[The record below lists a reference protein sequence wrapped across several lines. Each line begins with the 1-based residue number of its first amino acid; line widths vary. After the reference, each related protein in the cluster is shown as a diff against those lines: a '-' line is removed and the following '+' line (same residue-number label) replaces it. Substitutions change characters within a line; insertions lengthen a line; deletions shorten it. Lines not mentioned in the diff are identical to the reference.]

1 MDTVTMEI
9 YGDYACPYVY
19 NAAVWLDRVKRE
31 YGDGL
36 QITWKSFSLEQVTNR
51 ECPDYKVW
59 EQEDIAAP
67 RSLLSLVVG
76 EAARGQDAAAFERFH
91 LALLIARH
99 GGSWRIALNDL
110 GAILDIAGEVGLDI
124 ESLKQAVE
132 DPATVAQVG
141 RDHTEAVEQHGVFGT
156 PTFVFEVGG
165 AAYLKTFIPPEAESL
180 AFFENFAGMTASS
193 AYFGELKRPQP
204 PWPKGAI

>member
-1 MDTVTMEI
+1 M
-9 YGDYACPYVY
+9 
-19 NAAVWLDRVKRE
+19 WLDRVKRE

-36 QITWKSFSLEQVTNR
+36 QISWKSFSLEQVNNR
-51 ECPDYKVW
+51 EGPDYKVW
-59 EQEDIAAP
+59 EQADIAVP

-76 EAARGQDAAAFERFH
+76 EAARGQDTAAFERFH
-91 LALLIARH
+91 LALLTARH
-99 GGSWRIALNDL
+99 GGRGRIALNDL
-110 GAILDIAGEVGLDI
+110 GAILVIAEEVGLDI
-124 ESLKQAVE
+124 DAMKRAVE

-165 AAYLKTFIPPEAESL
+165 AAYLKTFIPPETESV
-180 AFFENFAGMTASS
+180 AFFEHFAGMTARR

>member
-1 MDTVTMEI
+1 M
-9 YGDYACPYVY
+9 
-19 NAAVWLDRVKRE
+19 WLDRVRSE

-36 QITWKSFSLEQVTNR
+36 QITWKSFSLEQVNSR
-51 ECPDYKVW
+51 EGPDWKVW
-59 EQEDIAAP
+59 EQDDIAAP
-67 RSLLSLVVG
+67 RSLLSLVAG
-76 EAARGQDAAAFERFH
+76 EAARAQGGAAFERFH
-91 LALLIARH
+91 LALLTARH
-99 GGSWRIALNDL
+99 GGNGRIALNGL
-110 GAILDIAGEVGLDI
+110 GPMLELAREAGLDI
-124 ESLKQAVE
+124 ERLRRGIE

-156 PTFVFEVGG
+156 PTFVFEGGG

-180 AFFENFAGMTASS
+180 AFFEHFAGMTAAR

>member
-1 MDTVTMEI
+1 MEQM
-9 YGDYACPYVY
+9 
-19 NAAVWLDRVKRE
+19 N
-31 YGDGL
+31 
-36 QITWKSFSLEQVTNR
+36 NR
-51 ECPDYKVW
+51 EDPDYIVW
-59 EQEDIAAP
+59 EQEDIAGP

-76 EAARGQDAAAFERFH
+76 EAARGQDTALFERFH
-91 LALLIARH
+91 LALLTARH
-99 GGSWRIALNDL
+99 GGGGRIALNDL
-110 GAILDIAGEVGLDI
+110 GSVLDIAGEAGLDI
-124 ESLKQAVE
+124 DALNRAVE

-165 AAYLKTFIPPEAESL
+165 SAYLKTFIPPEAESV
-180 AFFENFAGMTASS
+180 AFFEHFAGMTASR